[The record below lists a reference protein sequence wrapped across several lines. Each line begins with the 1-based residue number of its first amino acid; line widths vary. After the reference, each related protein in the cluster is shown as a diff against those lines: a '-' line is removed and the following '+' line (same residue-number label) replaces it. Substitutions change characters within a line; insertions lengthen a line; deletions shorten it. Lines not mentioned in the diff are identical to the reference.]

1 MIRIRNISRQ
11 ADLVQVKRGSADLP
25 EQNRVR
31 IYTGDV
37 AVSTTP
43 VVIETLLGSCVSV
56 CLYDPS
62 LRVGGMNHILL
73 AGERLDFD
81 STRFGLSAM
90 EVLINELRKVG
101 GDRERFVAKA
111 FGGGNVFPGIK
122 SAGVGEMN
130 VRFIRQFFADC
141 DIPLVAQR
149 LGGTQPVCVEFRT
162 DTGKARLHSIDGSQ
176 LHKLLHS
183 EQAYWKAHFAEELS
197 GGKIP

>member
-1 MIRIRNISRQ
+1 MIRIRNISRH
-11 ADLVQVKRGSADLP
+11 AGLIQVKRGSADLP

-37 AVSTTP
+37 IVSTTP

-62 LRVGGMNHILL
+62 QCIGGMNHILL
-73 AGERLDFD
+73 GGERPNAE
-81 STRFGLSAM
+81 STRFGLHAM
-90 EVLINELRKVG
+90 EVLIDELRKAG

-122 SAGVGEMN
+122 SACVGEMN
-130 VRFIRQFFADC
+130 VRFIREFFQKDK
-141 DIPLVAQR
+141 IPLVAER

-162 DTGKARLHSIDGSQ
+162 DTGKAMLHTIDGKQ
-176 LHKLLHS
+176 LHKIIHA
-183 EQAYWKAHFAEELS
+183 EQSYWKAHSADAELRDAS
-197 GGKIP
+197 P